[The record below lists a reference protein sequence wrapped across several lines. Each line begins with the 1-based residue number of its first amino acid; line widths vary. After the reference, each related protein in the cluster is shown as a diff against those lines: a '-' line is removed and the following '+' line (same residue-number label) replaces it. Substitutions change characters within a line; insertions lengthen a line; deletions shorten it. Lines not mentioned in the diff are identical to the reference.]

1 MSDIENAWLVYY
13 ALVLIIVYPILVGL
27 YIVLMKIIDKDTVFF
42 ILIAYY
48 ILVIPIGIYFLRR
61 REKKIWKER
70 REMQNSTDKFYREYF
85 RKNKKN

>member
-48 ILVIPIGIYFLRR
+48 ILVIPIG
-61 REKKIWKER
+61 KKDLER
-70 REMQNSTDKFYREYF
+70 KTRNAKF
-85 RKNKKN
+85 N